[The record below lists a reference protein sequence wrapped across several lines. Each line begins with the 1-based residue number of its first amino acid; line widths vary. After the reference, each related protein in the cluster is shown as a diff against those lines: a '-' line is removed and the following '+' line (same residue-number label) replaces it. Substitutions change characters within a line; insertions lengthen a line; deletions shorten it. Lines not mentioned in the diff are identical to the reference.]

1 MVVTPQDVLLA
12 VTPQNINP
20 SGDKMLDMWVIM
32 GQMSFLVG
40 LLYIT
45 SSIIEGYY
53 KREAEAEG
61 GKV

>member
-1 MVVTPQDVLLA
+1 MVVTPQD
-12 VTPQNINP
+12 INP

-53 KREAEAEG
+53 KREAESEG

>member
-1 MVVTPQDVLLA
+1 VVSPDVLPA
-12 VTPQNINP
+12 EN
-20 SGDKMLDMWVIM
+20 KMLDMWVIM

-45 SSIIEGYY
+45 SGIIDGYH

>member
-1 MVVTPQDVLLA
+1 MVLTPQDVLLA

>member
-12 VTPQNINP
+12 VIPQNINP
-20 SGDKMLDMWVIM
+20 SGDKILDMWVIM
-32 GQMSFLVG
+32 GQMSFLIG